1 MEKVDVPDVNSNG
14 IINERATLY
23 NPAFQRD
30 NAHMYTIL
38 RTIFTNTTAW
48 SILFRL
54 SGKRN
59 ERVAYKF

>member
-1 MEKVDVPDVNSNG
+1 MEKVDVPDVHSND

-23 NPAFQRD
+23 NLEFQRD

-48 SILFRL
+48 NVIFRL